1 MKKLLLFILLLIP
14 FNVFAATGSI
24 KASTSSTK
32 VTLNNTFTIK
42 VTVSSTDTLGSWEFN
57 LNYDKSKLSIQSG
70 QTDLTVREWAREGNS
85 KSKTYTYKFKA
96 ISTGTANITIDNA
109 KIGDWD
115 TVQYIKV
122 TTSNLSVS
130 IKEPVVINY
139 SSDNNLKSLSVDGF
153 DISPEFSKSNL
164 SYNVTTN
171 SNTTKIKIN
180 AAVNDSKAKVSGIG
194 EFEVVEGTN
203 TFSVVVTAENGTT
216 KTYTLN
222 VVVPEKDPIKHV
234 FRVDTGN
241 IDKKAPKNAQITYGY
256 KTEEF
261 SILRKLPENL
271 PFNFTSSTI
280 KFNEE
285 EVPVLQNEK
294 LNLTLL
300 YLRDKNNK
308 DAFYI
313 YDKEKDSVTLYNE
326 IVNNELHVY
335 LEEPT
340 KTIDNLI
347 PVKVKINDEEL
358 NAYQIRENSKDYI
371 VYGTNV
377 ITGEKNFYVYD
388 KDNQTI
394 SLFNSEDLDYIYKDI
409 SFYKMI
415 CYVLG
420 ALLLLSI
427 IIIILINKGK
437 RKLHKMV
444 DKMIEENESKNKPKK
459 SKKIT

>member
-1 MKKLLLFILLLIP
+1 MKKILLFILLLIP

-32 VTLNNTFTIK
+32 VTLNNTFTVK
-42 VTVSSTDTLGSWEFN
+42 VTVSSTDTLGSWEYN

-96 ISTGTANITIDNA
+96 IATGNANITIDNA

-122 TTSNLSVS
+122 TTSNLSIS
-130 IKEPVVINY
+130 IKEPVIINY
-139 SSDNNLKSLSVDGF
+139 SSDNNLKALSIDGF
-153 DISPEFSKSNL
+153 EISPEFSKSNL
-164 SYNVTTN
+164 AYNATVD

-180 AAVNDSKAKVSGIG
+180 ATSSDNKAKVSGTG
-194 EFEVVEGTN
+194 EFEVSEGSN
-203 TFSVVVTAENGTT
+203 SFSIVVTAENGTT

-234 FRVDTGN
+234 FRVDNGN

-261 SILRKLPENL
+261 SILRKLPESL

-280 KFNEE
+280 KFGEE
-285 EVPVLQNEK
+285 EVPVMQNEK

-300 YLRDKNNK
+300 YLRNKDNK

-313 YDKEKDSVTLYNE
+313 YNKENDSVTLYNE
-326 IVNNELHVY
+326 VVNNELHIY

-340 KTIDNLI
+340 KSIDNLI
-347 PVKVKINDEEL
+347 PVKVKINGEEL
-358 NAYQIRENSKDYI
+358 NAYQIREKSKDYI
-371 VYGTNV
+371 VYGTNIV
-377 ITGEKNFYVYD
+377 TGEKAFYVYD

-415 CYVLG
+415 CYVLVG
-420 ALLLLSI
+420 LLFLSI
-427 IIIILINKGK
+427 IIIILINKSK
-437 RKLHKMV
+437 RKLNKMV
-444 DKMIEENESKNKPKK
+444 NKMIEEKETSIKQKK
-459 SKKIT
+459 SKK